1 MFENYTV
8 HNWAG
13 RKFVQAKVL
22 PNVCRELYLNI
33 LENKNKFYEQIND
46 SNTVELEDL
55 DRIKSTYSDINAIRT
70 LPKLDVILPYIN
82 FCVESIMQDSKSFYL
97 KNWLNIS
104 PKNQRLPG
112 HFHQGTYHGFWVI
125 NDTGTKTI
133 YTLNDKEYAIDN
145 SRGNFVFGPA
155 DVYHTLTPNNSDALR
170 ISLGFT
176 VFTKSQ
182 VELQKKYPQKIFD
195 KLGATVE

>member
-22 PNVCRELYLNI
+22 FNVCRELYPNI

-104 PKNQRLPG
+104 PKNQRLSTFSTRQYISWILG
-112 HFHQGTYHGFWVI
+112 NH
-125 NDTGTKTI
+125 DTGTKTI
-133 YTLNDKEYAIDN
+133 YILNDKEYAIDN
-145 SRGNFVFGPA
+145 SRGNFVFRPSRCLSYI
-155 DVYHTLTPNNSDALR
+155 DS
-170 ISLGFT
+170 
-176 VFTKSQ
+176 K
-182 VELQKKYPQKIFD
+182 
-195 KLGATVE
+195 